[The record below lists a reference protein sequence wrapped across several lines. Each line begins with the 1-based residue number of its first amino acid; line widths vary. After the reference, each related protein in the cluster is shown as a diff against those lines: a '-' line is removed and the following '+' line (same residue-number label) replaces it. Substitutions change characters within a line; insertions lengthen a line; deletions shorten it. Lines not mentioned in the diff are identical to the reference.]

1 MGVMSKYAGSGL
13 RRVRRRPGVSEA
25 ESGVY
30 ESERLRRQKAVRLGR
45 VVSFVVVAGLGLVAG
60 ILAGVLTGSVVWGR
74 VAAVG
79 FGVLMFV
86 LGAAVM
92 ALTGGGRVL
101 RLYLGRR
108 RL

>member
-1 MGVMSKYAGSGL
+1 MSG
-13 RRVRRRPGVSEA
+13 R
-25 ESGVY
+25 ESHDF
-30 ESERLRRQKAVRLGR
+30 SRGR
-45 VVSFVVVAGLGLVAG
+45 DVN
-60 ILAGVLTGSVVWGR
+60 GSVVWGR